1 MATDEESPR
10 SLGGVTLE
18 QFAGVTAATAEGI
31 PLDLVLAQ
39 EAIPADG
46 WNAAA
51 TSWREAIADAPALV
65 IELVRLRRIAEDCLA
80 RKVTPLDDD
89 PAAWVGLL
97 KTLGEADDPTA
108 VLASLGLT
116 ASDVSRIGR
125 RWKARARED
134 RALEKTLTELGANA
148 NPPKAV
154 DIGLLELRPFPWTP
168 KPSAPAAPERAPRDE
183 GRSPVAASSAAG
195 VEQQAVAR
203 QLASFQLSQPGHVE
217 QTEQTEQ
224 LDARQVLELLIR
236 RPLPFVKGAPIAPP
250 PRTAAGDSVDPDR
263 GETCMADGAAI
274 RATLASG
281 AIPFSNAED
290 LARASVAGRV
300 ERFAA
305 IQAAATRSGN
315 LDATL
320 LTFGLSKEAWELE
333 RRALASELASDPT
346 LRAVYERAWREATSR

>member
-1 MATDEESPR
+1 MATDEESHR

-108 VLASLGLT
+108 VLGSLGVT

-134 RALEKTLTELGANA
+134 LTLARTLTELGASA

-154 DIGLLELRPFPWTP
+154 DVGLLELRPFPWTP
-168 KPSAPAAPERAPRDE
+168 KPSAPAAPERGPHDEAPVPAT
-183 GRSPVAASSAAG
+183 GAG
-195 VEQQAVAR
+195 AERQAVAR
-203 QLASFQLSQPGHVE
+203 QLASFQLPHSGQVE

-224 LDARQVLELLIR
+224 LDARQVLELLVR
-236 RPLPFVKGAPIAPP
+236 RPLPFVKGPPIIPP
-250 PRTAAGDSVDPDR
+250 TGGTSAGGQEDPDR

-274 RATLASG
+274 RATLAAG
-281 AIPFSNAED
+281 AIPFSNAAD

-305 IQAAATRSGN
+305 IQAATARSGN

-320 LTFGLSKEAWELE
+320 LTFGLSKDAWELE
-333 RRALASELASDPT
+333 RHALAAELVRDPA
-346 LRAVYERAWREATSR
+346 LHAIYERAWREATSR